1 MAAASGAAIRRL
13 TRDVRRVGADLLI
26 RAGTALRADRP
37 EPQQLPPTDE
47 KIAAAFVERLRGD
60 EAATSGFVR
69 SVVVACLHY
78 GNTHDA
84 GVLRRLARDVA
95 ATVELHADQ
104 RYTSR
109 QHRPKTA
116 ERGRSVEE
124 MFESLSKR

>member
-13 TRDVRRVGADLLI
+13 TRDVRRVGAELLI

-37 EPQQLPPTDE
+37 EQHLPPTDE

-109 QHRPKTA
+109 QHRPRTA

-124 MFESLSKR
+124 IFESLSKR